1 MLRLRILSW
10 CAYYV
15 CDSCAAHP
23 GCICFGFVLDCR
35 RNRVVFIFYF
45 WLLKK
50 KKIGEINGYSFV
62 LDCRRNWVVSIGGVL
77 IMYYD
82 LSLLC
87 LFTKIQKILT

>member
-1 MLRLRILSW
+1 M
-10 CAYYV
+10 
-15 CDSCAAHP
+15 
-23 GCICFGFVLDCR
+23 LDCR